1 MFGLDPL
8 EDESG
13 VVFRDMIML
22 ALMGFVTIVILIIPY
37 INPVAK
43 PVQKEQAPGNVI
55 VEIRWPDELNTDVDL
70 WVQGPGDRPV
80 GYARQSG
87 RIFNLLRDDLGHRR
101 DASKLNYEISY
112 SRGVLPGEY
121 TVNVHLFSNIA
132 RVYPVPVSV
141 IVSVKTS
148 ADEPARQI
156 LASKVS
162 LAYVNQET
170 TVFRFRLNREG
181 QLVPGSVH
189 SIPRS
194 LARAPAR

>member
-1 MFGLDPL
+1 MPGLDPL

-22 ALMGFVTIVILIIPY
+22 ALMGFVTIVILIIPH

-70 WVQGPGDRPV
+70 WVQGPNDRPV

-87 RIFNLLRDDLGHRR
+87 RMFNLLRDDLGHRR
-101 DASKLNYEISY
+101 DASNLNYEISY

-121 TVNVHLFSNIA
+121 TVNVHLFSNVA
-132 RVYPVPVSV
+132 RVYPVPVTV
-141 IVSVKTS
+141 VVSVKTNP
-148 ADEPARQI
+148 DEPARQI
-156 LASKVS
+156 LTSKVT
-162 LAYVNQET
+162 LTYVNQEI

-181 QLVPGSVH
+181 SLVPGSVH
-189 SIPRS
+189 SIARS

>member
-70 WVQGPGDRPV
+70 WVQGPGDAPV

-101 DASKLNYEISY
+101 DASNLNYEISY

-121 TVNVHLFSNIA
+121 IVNVHLFSNVA
-132 RVYPVPVSV
+132 RVFPVPVTIV
-141 IVSVKTS
+141 VSVKTS

-162 LAYVNQET
+162 LAYVNQEI
-170 TVFRFRLNREG
+170 TVFRFHLSRDG
-181 QLVPGSVH
+181 SLVAGSVN
-189 SIPRS
+189 SIPRT

>member
-1 MFGLDPL
+1 MHGLDPL
-8 EDESG
+8 DDESG

-22 ALMGFVTIVILIIPY
+22 ALLGFVTIVILIIPH

-43 PVQKEQAPGNVI
+43 PVQREQAPGNVI
-55 VEIRWPDELNTDVDL
+55 VEIRWPDQLNTDVDL

-112 SRGVLPGEY
+112 SRGVMPGEY
-121 TVNVHLFSNIA
+121 TVNVHLFSNVA
-132 RVYPVPVSV
+132 RSYPVPVT
-141 IVSVKTS
+141 IVVSIKS
-148 ADEPARQI
+148 SPDEPARQI
-156 LASKVS
+156 LTSNVK
-162 LAYVNQET
+162 LRHINQEV
-170 TVFRFRLNREG
+170 TVFRFRLSKAG
-181 QLVPGSVH
+181 LLVPRSVH